1 LCPSALDDQGRLLGS
16 EKHSLA
22 NLKRLDRANPYAFAA
37 RYLHKVRSRNPAACS
52 SAPSVCSAWE
62 ETRTGYHLLHVWR
75 GRVEYPTL
83 KAKMA
88 ELAAEGKPAAILV
101 EDKAS
106 GQSLIQE
113 YRQSPPLQAPWLADY
128 EAELFLFPRAK
139 HDDQVDRTSQ
149 ALRWMR
155 DSSAGFAWASNGR
168 RETLRESFAG
178 FVD

>member
-1 LCPSALDDQGRLLGS
+1 VADAVRQAPDKRDVMRVVQSWDSAYKPGQIDG
-16 EKHSLA
+16 
-22 NLKRLDRANPYAFAA
+22 
-37 RYLHKVRSRNPAACS
+37 
-52 SAPSVCSAWE
+52 PSVCSAWE

-113 YRQSPPLQAPWLADY
+113 YRQSPPLPLIPSSPAGAVAGRL
-128 EAELFLFPRAK
+128 RS
-139 HDDQVDRTSQ
+139 RTVPVPEGK
-149 ALRWMR
+149 AR
-155 DSSAGFAWASNGR
+155 
-168 RETLRESFAG
+168 
-178 FVD
+178 